1 MVLDYREAGLSPQD
15 RLLCDYAV
23 KLTLAPGE
31 VGEADIL
38 LLRGAGFDDDALT
51 IAVQVIS
58 YFNYINRIADGLGVD
73 PEEGMTPSLEEWK
86 ERKGTQYETVFRG

>member
-15 RLLCDYAV
+15 HLLCDYAV

-38 LLRGAGFDDDALT
+38 LLRAAGFDDDALT

-73 PEEGMTPSLEEWK
+73 PEEWMTPSLEEWK

>member
-1 MVLDYREAGLSPQD
+1 MVLDYRKAGLSPQD

-73 PEEGMTPSLEEWK
+73 PEEWMTPSLEEWK